1 MSCPSEQKEFSL
13 PVELGKGV
21 LLSCSEIVPNLCDPS
36 LTENTRSKIL
46 FVTTGGMYSEVL
58 VATRSLALENVY
70 SDIYS
75 LRFIKPLDEKYF
87 LELAAKYDGIVFV
100 EDGII
105 SGGISE
111 YLSCLCAKNGITN
124 FCVKAFSEKFYPNGT
139 RAQICKLAQLSP
151 EDIKKSAL
159 SLLKK

>member
-1 MSCPSEQKEFSL
+1 
-13 PVELGKGV
+13 
-21 LLSCSEIVPNLCDPS
+21 
-36 LTENTRSKIL
+36 
-46 FVTTGGMYSEVL
+46 
-58 VATRSLALENVY
+58 
-70 SDIYS
+70 
-75 LRFIKPLDEKYF
+75 
-87 LELAAKYDGIVFV
+87 V